1 MASYIEEK
9 SAINK
14 LDWAMSFQ
22 RTGKFPLD
30 RSSMFAS
37 YADAIAYAKGDGSD
51 SRAIGGT
58 SYVGQVITVFE
69 NDVVTVYK
77 INADRTLG
85 EVGKATSG
93 DEKSIHLTEEGI
105 LALYGLDTATDGQ
118 MMRVKVTDGEKSI
131 EWYSPDTSTVEGLQQ
146 AVTKLQDTVGDDTK
160 GLVKAV
166 ADQAKKITDIEG
178 KLTGALHYKG
188 SCKFA
193 ALPTE
198 GNVNGD
204 VWNVEDA
211 GGKDAHG
218 NDIHAGDNV
227 IWNGTG
233 WDVSTGTIDLSAYAK
248 SEDVTTEIG
257 AAKTELEGKIN
268 DVANAATKVAASTN
282 NGYVKVDDKDVK
294 VYELPT
300 ASADAI
306 GGVKVAAAAGTA
318 DKVVLDADGVA
329 GIDKVSAS
337 KIDGVVAEAAKV
349 THSVTMGTKSFDGS
363 ADVTFTAEDL
373 PLPERVVTNDKYG
386 TDTVAGAVKSSAAQD
401 QVAIGVDGKMTVND
415 ISASKVKGSVDSAK
429 KVDHTLTMGTKT
441 FDGTADVSFTTE
453 DLPLPTDLVHKT
465 DLGTAEDA
473 GLVKGSAA
481 QDKVAIGTDG
491 TMTVNDISASK
502 VKGTVAKAADA
513 EKFGGIAAADAF
525 VAGAD
530 TNLTSKVKAA
540 AAADALAAEKTISV
554 SGDATGSA
562 KFDGSK
568 DAEIAVTLKDS
579 GVKVGTY
586 QKVTVDAKGRVTAG
600 AALEAADIPDLTL
613 AKITDAGT
621 LAGKSEVA
629 RTDIA
634 AEFEGQIKA
643 VEDKAHEHANKTV
656 LDGISSAKVTAWDKA
671 VEDVAKKANSATTLS
686 GYGIEDAYTKTEIDG
701 KLGGAFHYK
710 DSVNAYT
717 DLPAEPEIGDVYNIK
732 TAGGTDSQGVAIKA
746 GDNVVCKTKKTETE
760 AAQWDVL
767 SGTVDLSAYDT
778 RAQVEAKIKTAQDT
792 LQGNIDAATGR
803 LDTLEGTVGDADSGL
818 VKKVNDVVTAEAA
831 DAKKI
836 AALEGTV
843 GDATKGLVK
852 SVTDNTAALTKLNGD
867 ADVEGSVKNL
877 IAASANDLSTK
888 VDNITK
894 DGGTIDTKVA
904 AHNTATD
911 AHAELFAAKQN
922 KVFQKTLTVTKASF
936 AAAAAD
942 EPGDFVGSFTIT
954 GVDVAKAY
962 KVDVVPVIDTTA
974 THKAILAAGFLP
986 MTSFEA
992 GVLKL
997 YALKAPTADF
1007 EVSLTFTQIQ

>member
-1 MASYIEEK
+1 MASYIEDK
-9 SAINK
+9 SAIAK

-37 YADAIAYAKGDGSD
+37 VADATAYAKGDGSD
-51 SRAIGGT
+51 ARALGGT

-93 DEKSIHLTEEGI
+93 DEKSIHLTDEGI
-105 LALYGLDTATDGQ
+105 LALYGIDTATDGQ

-146 AVTKLQDTVGDDTK
+146 AVQKLQDTVGDDTK
-160 GLVKAV
+160 GLVKTV
-166 ADQAKKITDIEG
+166 ADQGKKITDIEG

-193 ALPTE
+193 ELPAE

-248 SEDVTTEIG
+248 SADVTAEIG
-257 AAKTELEGKIN
+257 DAKTELQGKI
-268 DVANAATKVAASTN
+268 DEVAKAATKVAASKTN
-282 NGYVKVDDKDVK
+282 GNIVVDGAEVK

-300 ASADAI
+300 ATAEAA
-306 GGVKVAAAAGTA
+306 GGVKVAAAGTA

-329 GIDKVSAS
+329 GIDKVSAA
-337 KIDGVVAEAAKV
+337 KVDGVVAEAAKV
-349 THSVTMGTKSFDGS
+349 THSVTMGTKTFDGS

-373 PLPERVVTNDKYG
+373 PLPEKVVTNEKYG

-401 QVAIGVDGKMTVND
+401 QVAIGTDGKMTVND
-415 ISASKVKGSVDSAK
+415 ISSTKVKGSVDSAK

-441 FDGTADVSFTTE
+441 FDGSADVTFTVD

-465 DLGTAEDA
+465 DLGTAEAA

-481 QDKVAIGTDG
+481 QDQVSIGTDG

-540 AAADALAAEKTISV
+540 AAADALATEKTISV
-554 SGDATGSA
+554 SGDATGSV

-568 DAEIAVTLKDS
+568 DADIAVTLKDS
-579 GVKVGTY
+579 GVKAGTY

-600 AALEAADIPDLTL
+600 AALEATDIPDLTL

-629 RTDIA
+629 RTDIT
-634 AEFEGQIKA
+634 AEFEAQIKG

-656 LDGISSAKVTAWDKA
+656 LDGISSAKVSSWDKA
-671 VEDVAKKANSATTLS
+671 VEDVAKKANAATTLS

-710 DSVNAYT
+710 NSVDAYT

-792 LQGNIDAATGR
+792 LQGNIDAATAR
-803 LDTLEGTVGDADSGL
+803 IDTLEGTVGDADSGL

-836 AALEGTV
+836 AALETTV
-843 GDATKGLVK
+843 GGAESGLVK
-852 SVTDNTAALTKLNGD
+852 SVNDNTAAITKLNGD

-877 IAASANDLSTK
+877 IAASASDLATK

-904 AHNTATD
+904 AHNAAED
-911 AHAELFAAKQN
+911 AHADLFAAKQN
-922 KVFQKTLTVTKASF
+922 KVFQKTLTVAKASF
-936 AAAAAD
+936 AAAGAD
-942 EPGDFVGSFTIT
+942 EPGDFVGSFTIA
-954 GVDVAKAY
+954 GIDVTKAY

-997 YALKAPTADF
+997 YALKTPTADF
-1007 EVSLTFTQIQ
+1007 EVSLTFTQIH

>member
-30 RSSMFAS
+30 RSSMFDS
-37 YADAIAYAKGDGSD
+37 YADAVAYAKGDGSD

-118 MMRVKVTDGEKSI
+118 MMRVKVTDGAKSI

-300 ASADAI
+300 ATAEAA
-306 GGVKVAAAAGTA
+306 GGVKIAAAGTA

-337 KIDGVVAEAAKV
+337 KIDGIVAEAAKV
-349 THSVTMGTKSFDGS
+349 THSVTMGTKTFDGS

-373 PLPERVVTNDKYG
+373 PLPERVVTNEKYG
-386 TDTVAGAVKSSAAQD
+386 TDTVAGAVKSSTAQD

-429 KVDHTLTMGTKT
+429 KVDHALTMGTKT

-465 DLGTAEDA
+465 DLGTAEAA
-473 GLVKGSAA
+473 GLVKSSAA

-502 VKGTVAKAADA
+502 VKGIVAKAADA

-525 VAGAD
+525 VAGTD

-568 DAEIAVTLKDS
+568 DADIAITLADS
-579 GVKVGTY
+579 GVKAGTY

-732 TAGGTDSQGVAIKA
+732 TAGGTDSQGVSIKA
-746 GDNVVCKTKKTETE
+746 GDNVVCKAKKTETE
-760 AAQWDVL
+760 DAQWDVL

-778 RAQVEAKIKTAQDT
+778 RAQVETKIKTAQDT

-894 DGGTIDTKVA
+894 DGGTIDTKVT

-922 KVFQKTLTVTKASF
+922 KVFQKTLTVAKASF

-942 EPGDFVGSFTIT
+942 EPGDFVGSFTIA